1 MDEPLLSELHEWT
14 GHWWLPDNPDDKVP
28 GVLTFDPKKGLK
40 LRLIGGWEYRVMEE
54 PVPGVTTLANEFQRW
69 PMVHGL
75 GDEKYIT
82 LLDVNFRSANS
93 FSLHNFSDPP
103 TKMELGAHMA
113 LVGCLLEEPEEPA
126 FVAGIAT
133 VENLTQWAGHTGVK
147 MTHFFRADGDADGVS
162 GNIELTRREPMT
174 AELGDVLGKLHQ
186 VSWQPFADQYRS
198 GTVARIKENASVEFS
213 SENGRTADEWI
224 HYLAAFGDLVS
235 MSTLTACGL
244 ISLRVYLPPTPEKY
258 PEDHPQRNMRHE
270 VAVYVTRVVRPKPAE
285 SAHEARQM
293 ILTLADLSFDQLL
306 PRWMAVHEK
315 FAAARGMILGLHYVT
330 GGYIET
336 QVVTA
341 VAAAE
346 SFHRA
351 LELAPP
357 MPGEQF
363 RSLRKLLLAAV
374 PMQFKSW
381 LSDRIM
387 RNEPTLK
394 QRLTEL
400 ATRPGAFM
408 KELVPDAEK
417 WAKAAGDARNTLAH
431 VGASGEQDTNDLF
444 TVVRVTEA
452 VVIINLLHEVG
463 VPEPRLKKALQ
474 DHNRLSFA
482 VSLGQKAF
490 A

>member
-1 MDEPLLSELHEWT
+1 MDEHLLSESHEWT
-14 GHWWLPDNPDDKVP
+14 GHWWLPDTPDDKVP
-28 GVLTFDPKKGLK
+28 GVLTFDPKKGLN
-40 LRLIGGWEYRVMEE
+40 LRLIGGWEYRVTEE

-75 GDEKYIT
+75 ADKEYTT
-82 LLDVNFRSANS
+82 LVDVNFRSANS
-93 FSLHNFSDPP
+93 FSVDDFADPP
-103 TKMELGAHMA
+103 TKMELGARMA
-113 LVGCLLEEPEEPA
+113 LVGCLLDDPGERA

-147 MTHFFRADGDADGVS
+147 TTHSFRADAAGVVS
-162 GNIELTRREPMT
+162 GSIELTRREPMI
-174 AELGDVLGKLHQ
+174 AELGDVLAKLHQ

-213 SENGRTADEWI
+213 SENGRAADEWI
-224 HYLAAFGDLVS
+224 RYLAAIGDLVS

-258 PEDHPQRNMRHE
+258 ALDHPRRNMRHE
-270 VAVYVTRVVRPKPAE
+270 VAVYVTRVVRPKPDE
-285 SAHEARQM
+285 SAHEAWQM
-293 ILTLADLSFDQLL
+293 ILTLADLSFDELL

-330 GGYIET
+330 GAYLET

-357 MPGEQF
+357 MSEEQF
-363 RSLRKLLLAAV
+363 QSLRKLLLAAV
-374 PMQFKSW
+374 PKHSKSW

-387 RNEPTLK
+387 RNEPALK

-400 ATRPGAFM
+400 ATRPGSFM
-408 KELVPDAEK
+408 KELVPDAAK

-431 VGASGEQDTNDLF
+431 VGASGEQNMNDLF

-452 VVIINLLHEVG
+452 VVIINLLHELG
-463 VPEPRLKKALQ
+463 VPESRLEKALR
-474 DHNRLSFA
+474 DHKRLSFA
-482 VSLGQKAF
+482 ASLGRKAF